1 MSNDRTDA
9 TYGITTEERFRLL
22 FEEWVELKRQEI
34 EQMRR
39 LADAAEQRN
48 DHMEAREEVASR

>member
-1 MSNDRTDA
+1 MSTNDRTDA
-9 TYGITTEERFRLL
+9 TYGVTMEERYRLL

-39 LADAAEQRN
+39 LADAAERRN
-48 DHMEAREEVASR
+48 EHIESEGAPVR